1 MSWMNEIGTLL
12 QQYKG
17 ASASSPPA
25 SAADDFTKVADRAPT
40 SALSDGLSA
49 AFHSQS
55 TPSFGEMIAQL
66 FAQSDGAQRAGIL
79 SHLIAA
85 AGPAASSLG
94 LPGSLNPQGG
104 ARAAV
109 PPEQAQQLSSDAV
122 QRLADE
128 AQRRDPSI
136 VDRASE
142 FYAQHPALVKSLG
155 VGALAVIMSHL
166 SQRH

>member
-12 QQYKG
+12 QQYQD
-17 ASASSPPA
+17 ASASSPPPT
-25 SAADDFTKVADRAPT
+25 AADDFTKVADRAPA
-40 SALSDGLSA
+40 SAVSGGLA
-49 AFHSQS
+49 TAFRSQS

-79 SHLIAA
+79 NHLLAA

-94 LPGSLNPQGG
+94 LPSSLSPLAG

-109 PPEQAQQLSSDAV
+109 TPEQGQQLSSEAV
-122 QRLADE
+122 QRLAEE

-136 VDRASE
+136 VDEASE
-142 FYAQHPALVKSLG
+142 FYAQHPALVKTLG
-155 VGALAVIMSHL
+155 VGALAIIMSHL
-166 SQRH
+166 SQHH

>member
-25 SAADDFTKVADRAPT
+25 SAAEDFTKVADHAP
-40 SALSDGLSA
+40 SPALSDGLSA
-49 AFHSQS
+49 AFRSQS

-66 FAQSDGAQRAGIL
+66 FSQSDAAQRSGIL

-85 AGPAASSLG
+85 AGPAASSMG
-94 LPGSLNPQGG
+94 LPTGLDPLG
-104 ARAAV
+104 ATGAAV
-109 PPEQAQQLSSDAV
+109 TPQQAQQLSSEAV
-122 QRLADE
+122 QRLAEE
-128 AQRRDPSI
+128 AQKRDPSI
-136 VDRASE
+136 VEKASE
-142 FYAQHPALVKSLG
+142 FYAQHPALVKTLG
-155 VGALAVIMSHL
+155 VGALAVIMSHI